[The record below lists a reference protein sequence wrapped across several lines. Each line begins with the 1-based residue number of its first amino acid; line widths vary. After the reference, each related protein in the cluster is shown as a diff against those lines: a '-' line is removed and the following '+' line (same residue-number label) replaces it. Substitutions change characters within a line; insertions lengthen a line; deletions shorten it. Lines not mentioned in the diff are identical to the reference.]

1 MAFNFNGSRVQVKRA
16 LFIFSI
22 VHYYREML
30 PVARCYKAKGFDV
43 HAVIGYSGPSADE
56 ASRVCEA
63 AGITVHHPPLDLRY
77 GDPLARQDGL
87 LRASDPLP
95 EAEPRGGSSVLR
107 AAASFLA
114 SLRRAMRV
122 KRYVGGV
129 VSTIAPDLIVGGPFH
144 SCLQIDNGMARTAR
158 TRGTPYCCLPVFP
171 YLGERNSVEA
181 RFDNVESGT
190 KSSII
195 DADHS
200 VVNRMLATCFPG
212 WVRVRGE
219 RRLFMFEPMG
229 MLAAHVSGLLERN
242 PWQKPVE
249 SYGLVF
255 VESEF
260 THRMLQESGYDRTKI
275 VVSGKPLLDEVLE
288 KLDDQN
294 HREQLYEE
302 LGLKNGEGFLLF
314 NVEPN
319 YYRTSE
325 EYWRYFRSWLDCLKA
340 ARRPVVLSLHPLCDE
355 HKYDFVDEEY
365 GYVIART
372 RKIAELYPYCDAVI
386 SFPCSTN
393 VLNEVF
399 KKPLV
404 IYDVMGF
411 TREDARR
418 ADLFRF
424 PGAMYAYGPNDL
436 ARRVEAL
443 ATQGT
448 QRGSPDRASRRQ
460 PACEAIYRTV
470 AERFGV

>member
-1 MAFNFNGSRVQVKRA
+1 VKRA

-30 PVARCYKAKGFDV
+30 PVARFYKAKGFDV

-56 ASRVCEA
+56 ASRVCGA
-63 AGITVHHPPLDLRY
+63 AGITVHDPPADFRY
-77 GDPLARQDGL
+77 ADPHVRTDGL

-95 EAEPRGGSSVLR
+95 ESEPLTGSSVIR

-114 SLRRAMRV
+114 SLRRALRV
-122 KRYVGGV
+122 KKYLNGLA
-129 VSTIAPDLIVGGPFH
+129 STIAPDLIFGGPFH
-144 SCLQIDNGMARTAR
+144 SCLQIDNSMALAAR
-158 TRGTPYCCLPVFP
+158 TRGIPYCCLPVFP
-171 YLGERNSVEA
+171 YLGERNSIEA
-181 RFDNVESGT
+181 RFDNVESGA
-190 KSSII
+190 KSII
-195 DADHS
+195 IDINHS
-200 VVNRMLATCFPG
+200 LANRVLATLFPQ
-212 WVRVRGE
+212 WTRARGG
-219 RRLFMFEPMG
+219 RQMFMFEPLA
-229 MLAAHVSGLLERN
+229 MLAAQVTGLLERN

-260 THRMLQESGYDRTKI
+260 THRMLQESGYDGTKI

-288 KLDDQN
+288 KLDDEN
-294 HREQLYEE
+294 HRERLHKE

-325 EYWRYFRSWLDCLKA
+325 EYWRHFRSWLDCLKA

-355 HKYDFVDEEY
+355 HKYDFVGEEY

-404 IYDVMGF
+404 IYDVMGI

-424 PGAMYAYGPNDL
+424 SGAMYAYDPVEL
-436 ARRVEAL
+436 ARLVEAL
-443 ATQGT
+443 ASHRTE
-448 QRGSPDRASRRQ
+448 RESSDRASRRQ

-470 AERFGV
+470 VERFRV